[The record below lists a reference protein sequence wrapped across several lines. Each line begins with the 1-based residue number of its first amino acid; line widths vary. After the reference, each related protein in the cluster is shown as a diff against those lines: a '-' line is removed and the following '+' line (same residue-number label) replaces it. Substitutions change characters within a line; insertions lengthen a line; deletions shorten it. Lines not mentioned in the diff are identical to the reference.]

1 MKIYKTLM
9 FIVILIW
16 FGFACFVYN
25 DLPQDP
31 PKKKLAQD
39 TMKMDTVPLHKQ
51 RAIYKKQMI
60 EQMDNLDSLLI
71 KKKKK

>member
-9 FIVILIW
+9 LMAIVTWL
-16 FGFACFVYN
+16 GFACLVYSDN
-25 DLPQDP
+25 YQDP

-39 TMKMDTVPLHKQ
+39 TMKMDTVPLHQQ
-51 RAIYKKQMI
+51 RAIYKKQMM